1 MNADSLPRTRNS
13 TRGKKIA
20 SALTLASVAVVS
32 AVVSFVAVDRIG
44 VLTNLDN
51 FIQDWEI
58 STLLPKQ
65 PLYDDIVVL
74 GVTEN
79 TLRQFT
85 YRSPLDRAFL
95 SNVIKRVAA
104 GKPKAIGL
112 DFLFDQ
118 PTEPAKDAV
127 LKATLADLKVP
138 LVVAY
143 AEDSS
148 IVTAGQLAYLRSF
161 VPPSRRAMANVGKDQ
176 LGTSRFVFPGER
188 DRAGNYIPGFD
199 RALAS
204 YAGVRTPPVP
214 RKIVWTRPPGDE
226 KYAFPEVEAQ
236 VAAAFPP
243 QFFLNKVVLI
253 GSDESLVDR
262 HRTPFTFV
270 SDKGTLPGVMGHA
283 YSVATLLH
291 PQLSPYTGWQIN
303 LAVAL
308 ALSVIGAILGIL
320 NSNLAV
326 RIGIAVVIV
335 ALFWYVGAFVLA
347 SQQNTL
353 IGLLAPSLAMIA
365 SFSIMDSLSGRDA
378 RKQRQFIQGAFS
390 RYVSPK
396 VVEALIADPSRMS
409 LEGERREMTYL
420 FTDVANFT
428 TMSEGIDSKELAPM
442 INAYFEGVTSVVL
455 RHEGMVD
462 KFIGDAVFAI
472 FNAPVDIPGHAE
484 KAVRCAMEIDAF
496 CEGFRK
502 KQNAAGID
510 LGLTRVGVHTGVAVI
525 GNFGSTSRFNYTAQG
540 DAVNVAARL
549 EGLNKQLGTRVCVS
563 GSTKAQCGQ
572 LAFRPIASVV
582 LKGKGL
588 PVEVWEPL
596 RDGAIEE
603 GRLVRYQVAFA
614 KLHDAPAEALAQ
626 FEELDQE
633 LPGDPCVRFHLR
645 RLREGLKGAD
655 LVMTEK

>member
-1 MNADSLPRTRNS
+1 MNVAVTPRAS
-13 TRGKKIA
+13 KVARGKKFLSVLTLSTVAIL
-20 SALTLASVAVVS
+20 SALISFIAVER
-32 AVVSFVAVDRIG
+32 FD
-44 VLTNLDN
+44 VLTSLDN
-51 FIQDWEI
+51 VIQDWEI
-58 STLLPKQ
+58 SRLIPPK
-65 PLYDDIVVL
+65 PIYNDIVILAVN
-74 GVTEN
+74 EN
-79 TLRQFT
+79 TLRQFQ

-95 SNVIKRVAA
+95 SKVLKRVAE

-118 PTEPAKDAV
+118 PTEPAKDAE
-127 LKATLADLKVP
+127 LKATLADLPVP

-143 AEDSS
+143 TENPS
-148 IVTAGQLAYLRSF
+148 IVTPPQLAYLRSY
-161 VPPSRRAMANVGKDQ
+161 VPLSRRAMANVAKDQ
-176 LGTSRFVFPGER
+176 HGTARLVFPGEKDADGR
-188 DRAGNYIPGFD
+188 YIVGFD
-199 RALAS
+199 HALAA
-204 YAGVRTPPVP
+204 YAGVKTNAGLQP
-214 RKIVWTRPPGDE
+214 IVWTRPPAGE
-226 KYAFPEVEAQ
+226 KSAFPEFEAQ
-236 VAAAFPP
+236 AVDFFPP
-243 QFFLNKVVLI
+243 QLFANKIVLI

-262 HRTPFTFV
+262 HRTPFTSV
-270 SDKGTLPGVMGHA
+270 SDKGTLAGIVIHA

-291 PQLSPYTGWQIN
+291 PQLSPYTGWGVNIAI
-303 LAVAL
+303 AVL
-308 ALSVIGAILGIL
+308 LSILGAILGLLTFNLVLRVAALLVIL
-320 NSNLAV
+320 A
-326 RIGIAVVIV
+326 A
-335 ALFWYVGAFVLA
+335 FWVGGAMLCMYA
-347 SQQNTL
+347 NTI
-353 IGLLAPSLAMIA
+353 IGLLAPSIAAIA

-442 INAYFEGVTSVVL
+442 INAYFEGVTSIVL

-472 FNAPVDIPGHAE
+472 FNAPVDLPGHAE
-484 KAVRCAMEIDAF
+484 KAVRCALEIDRF
-496 CEGFRK
+496 CEDFRK

-563 GSTKAQCGQ
+563 GSAKAQCTTV
-572 LAFRPIASVV
+572 AFRPIASVV

-588 PVEVWEPL
+588 PVEVWQPL
-596 RDGAIEE
+596 ADGAIEPD
-603 GRLVRYQVAFA
+603 RLRRYEAAFA
-614 KLHDAPAEALAQ
+614 KLHEAPDQALAL
-626 FEELDQE
+626 FEELDKE
-633 LPGDPCVRFHLR
+633 LPGDACVRFHLR
-645 RLREGLKGAD
+645 RLKQGLKGAD

>member
-1 MNADSLPRTRNS
+1 MNAASTPRAAKPA
-13 TRGKKIA
+13 RGKKIA
-20 SALTLASVAVVS
+20 STLTLAAVALLS
-32 AVVSFVAVDRIG
+32 AVVSFSAVDRLG
-44 VLTNLDN
+44 VLTNLDL

-58 STLLPKQ
+58 STLLPRQ
-65 PLYDDIVVL
+65 PVHDDIVVL
-74 GVTEN
+74 AVTEN

-95 SNVIKRVAA
+95 SNVLQRVAA

-118 PTEPAKDAV
+118 PTEPAKDAE
-127 LKATLADLKVP
+127 LKATLANLKAP
-138 LVVAY
+138 LAVAY
-143 AEDSS
+143 TTEPS
-148 IVTAGQLAYLRSF
+148 IVTAEQLAYLRSF
-161 VPPSRRAMANVGKDQ
+161 VPASRRAMANVSKDQ
-176 LGTSRFVFPGER
+176 LGTARLVFPGANDINGTYVAGL
-188 DRAGNYIPGFD
+188 DRT
-199 RALAS
+199 LAS
-204 YAGVRTPPVP
+204 YAGVKTPPVAQ
-214 RKIVWTRPPGDE
+214 KIVWTRPPEGV
-226 KYAFPEVEAQ
+226 KYAFPEFEAQ
-236 VAAAFPP
+236 VAALFPP
-243 QFFLNKVVLI
+243 QLFTNKIVLI

-270 SDKGTLPGVMGHA
+270 SDTATLPGVMLHA
-283 YSVATLLH
+283 YGVATLLH
-291 PQLSPYTGWQIN
+291 PQLSPYTGWQFN
-303 LAVAL
+303 LLIALVLSAIGAVLGVLNFNIAARIAVA
-308 ALSVIGAILGIL
+308 ALVLGIFWL
-320 NSNLAV
+320 GAVELAIN
-326 RIGIAVVIV
+326 R
-335 ALFWYVGAFVLA
+335 
-347 SQQNTL
+347 NT
-353 IGLLAPSLAMIA
+353 IMGLLAPSLAMIA

-442 INAYFEGVTSVVL
+442 INAYFEGVTSIVL

-484 KAVRCAMEIDAF
+484 KAVRCALEIDHF
-496 CEGFRK
+496 CEDFRK

-563 GSTKAQCGQ
+563 GSAKAQCTTV
-572 LAFRPIASVV
+572 AFRPIASVV

-596 RDGAIEE
+596 ADGAIAE
-603 GRLVRYQVAFA
+603 GRLRRYEAAFTR
-614 KLHDAPAEALAQ
+614 LHDAPDEALAL

-645 RLREGLKGAD
+645 RLKQGLKGAD